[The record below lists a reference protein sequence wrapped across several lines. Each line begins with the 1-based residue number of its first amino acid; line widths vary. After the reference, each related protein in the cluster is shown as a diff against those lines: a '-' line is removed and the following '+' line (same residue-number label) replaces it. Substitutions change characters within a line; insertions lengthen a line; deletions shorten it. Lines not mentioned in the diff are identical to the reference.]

1 MRKMMFQFSKK
12 TIRWHFLWY
21 GIPCFLITKNF
32 LFWVFWR
39 WKIRSSFWPKSW
51 WKYGIYWLLKSSCF
65 ELYED
70 EKYDFFFE
78 PNSWW
83 DYDNYWLLKIFC
95 FELFRDG
102 KHGLFLSQKVHGKM
116 IFTGYWKVFV
126 LNFSMTGNTVFLSEK
141 KFMERCYLIYLL
153 FLSFPWY
160 SRTWKI
166 CFFVQCETLAGS

>member
-1 MRKMMFQFSKK
+1 MRMMIFQFSKK

-70 EKYDFFFE
+70 KKYDC
-78 PNSWW
+78 S
-83 DYDNYWLLKIFC
+83 
-95 FELFRDG
+95 
-102 KHGLFLSQKVHGKM
+102 FLSQIVDGTM
-116 IFTGYWKVFV
+116 IITDYWKFFA
-126 LNFSMTGNTVFLSEK
+126 LNFSEIENTVFFWVK
-141 KFMERCYLIYLL
+141 KFMERWYLL
-153 FLSFPWY
+153 VTGSFLF
-160 SRTWKI
+160 
-166 CFFVQCETLAGS
+166 

>member
-1 MRKMMFQFSKK
+1 MEY
-12 TIRWHFLWY
+12 H
-21 GIPCFLITKNF
+21 
-32 LFWVFWR
+32 VF
-39 WKIRSSFWPKSW
+39 
-51 WKYGIYWLLKSSCF
+51 WLLKISCF
-65 ELYED
+65 EFFGD
-70 EKYDFFFE
+70 GKYGLLFGQKVDGNMVFTDYWKVLVLSFTKIKNTIVFFE

-83 DYDNYWLLKIFC
+83 DYDNCWLLKIFC

-102 KHGLFLSQKVHGKM
+102 KHGRFLSQKVHGKM

-160 SRTWKI
+160 SRTWEI